1 MRIERLSAAT
11 FASTS
16 AVLLSVRIRRAIDT
30 RGRCVIGL
38 SGGSTPKPVYELLG
52 SDTSID
58 WAKVGIFLYDE
69 RYTPAADANSN
80 QRLVRE
86 TLLKAA
92 RIPEAQCVFPNTMLP
107 IDECLRDYSVRV
119 KALWSDHLPDIGILG
134 MGDDGHIASL
144 FPPLTDL
151 ALSDERFALHTT
163 TERFA
168 VKDRLTLSLNVVA
181 AAQSHTFLFTGQ
193 TKFDVWNHMLQS
205 PEDERRWPAKRVI
218 DSSPDMTVVFGI

>member
-1 MRIERLSAAT
+1 MRIERVSPAA
-11 FASTS
+11 FASMS
-16 AVLLSVRIRRAIDT
+16 ASLLSVRVRRAIDT

-69 RYTPAADANSN
+69 RYIPAADANSN

-92 RIPEAQCVFPNTMLP
+92 RIPEVQCVFPDTMLP
-107 IDECLRDYSVRV
+107 LDACLRDYSVRV
-119 KALWSDHLPDIGILG
+119 KALWNDHLPDIGILG

-144 FPPLTDL
+144 FPPLSDL
-151 ALSDERFALHTT
+151 ALSDERFVLHTT

-168 VKDRLTLSLNVVA
+168 VKDRLTLSLNVVS

-193 TKFDVWNHMLQS
+193 AKFDVWNDMLQS

-218 DSSPDMTVVFGI
+218 DSSPDVTVVFGM